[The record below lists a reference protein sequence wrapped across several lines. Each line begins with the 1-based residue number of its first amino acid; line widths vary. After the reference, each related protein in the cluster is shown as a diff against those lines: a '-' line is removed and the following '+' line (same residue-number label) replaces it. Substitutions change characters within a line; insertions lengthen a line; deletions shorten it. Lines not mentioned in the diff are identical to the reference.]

1 MEKDGENSNKLQKKI
16 QPQPR
21 NLGKTLH
28 PSGILMDPTKNK
40 TCDRTKT
47 ASN

>member
-1 MEKDGENSNKLQKKI
+1 MEKDGENSNELQKI
-16 QPQPR
+16 QPQPKS
-21 NLGKTLH
+21 LGKTLH

>member
-1 MEKDGENSNKLQKKI
+1 MEKDGENSNKLQKI

-28 PSGILMDPTKNK
+28 PPGILMNPTKNK

-47 ASN
+47 ASD

>member
-1 MEKDGENSNKLQKKI
+1 MEKDGENSNKLQEI

-21 NLGKTLH
+21 NLEIILH
-28 PSGILMDPTKNK
+28 PPGILMDPPKNK